1 MENFK
6 KKKYQKPHELLNFNI
21 LGTFLFTCNENIFNN
36 VIFLPFFIQQQLNKT
51 LFLHFFCFKLYGKT
65 LFSFCSYFSHQKHK
79 EDQAKKKEEEKF
91 YFLFCETEIIT
102 DFFSF
107 LYFFTRLSYYFAY
120 SLLKANNH
128 NFSLVIFVFFSFTL
142 V

>member
-1 MENFK
+1 MEKLCF
-6 KKKYQKPHELLNFNI
+6 LLV
-21 LGTFLFTCNENIFNN
+21 L
-36 VIFLPFFIQQQLNKT
+36 IFLIKST
-51 LFLHFFCFKLYGKT
+51 KKIK
-65 LFSFCSYFSHQKHK
+65 QKR
-79 EDQAKKKEEEKF
+79 KEEEKF

-128 NFSLVIFVFFSFTL
+128 NFSLVIFVFFSFAL
-142 V
+142 VWENSNNNTHFWKRFSSHN

>member
-79 EDQAKKKEEEKF
+79 EDQAKKKEEVVAAPAGPSQEE
-91 YFLFCETEIIT
+91 LLTQIR
-102 DFFSF
+102 D
-107 LYFFTRLSYYFAY
+107 
-120 SLLKANNH
+120 LLKK
-128 NFSLVIFVFFSFTL
+128 
-142 V
+142 